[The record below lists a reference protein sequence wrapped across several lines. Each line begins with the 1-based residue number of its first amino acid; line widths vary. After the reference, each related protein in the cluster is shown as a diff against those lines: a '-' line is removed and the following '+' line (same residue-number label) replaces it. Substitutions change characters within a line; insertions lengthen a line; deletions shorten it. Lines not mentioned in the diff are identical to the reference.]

1 MRRHLAEA
9 LAGRRPGQSIAEYSL
24 ILWFVTFVILGA
36 SFDLLPAFI
45 NAFQRYFDSFYALLN
60 LPIP

>member
-1 MRRHLAEA
+1 MRLLRWL
-9 LAGRRPGQSIAEYSL
+9 GRRRPGQSVTEYSL
-24 ILWFVTFVILGA
+24 ILWLVTFTILGA